1 MSERLAPVRELP
13 RPRGLAAAE
22 RWQELKESLNELSAN
37 GPLGLA
43 AALVAWLVVGIL
55 GFVVALVVMPV
66 WLWRRK
72 KPLGAFGALILLI
85 TVVLAAFAPLIAPF
99 EYDQVF
105 LTDRLTAP
113 GGSYLLGTDPS
124 GRDILSRI
132 VYGAEVTVLVG
143 FGTVIGI
150 ALLSTLVGLVSG
162 YFGGKLDIIMQRLVD
177 IWIGFPAIFLILSIL
192 AIFGS
197 GGDGFF
203 GVGRGPD
210 FGPQAGFDDKWL
222 WQVFPRT
229 TVVTLTLSVVIAGSA
244 SRVIRGAVIAV
255 KNEQYVDAA
264 RALGAGHLRIMI
276 THILPNIMP
285 TIIVLSSLYLAVAIL
300 AEAAISF
307 LGFGIVPP
315 YPTWGQMLSGLARV
329 LGPTNWWVPVM
340 PGLAITL
347 AVFGINMMGD
357 SLRDLLDPRLRGT

>member
-1 MSERLAPVRELP
+1 MAQQTVYRELP
-13 RPRGLAAAE
+13 APRGLALGE
-22 RWQELKESLNELSAN
+22 RWQRLKESLDELAAN
-37 GPLGLA
+37 GPLGLL
-43 AALVAWLVVGIL
+43 AALAAWLAIGVVGFL
-55 GFVVALVVMPV
+55 AALIVMPA

-72 KPLGAFGALILLI
+72 KPLGAFGALMLLI
-85 TVVLAAFAPLIAPF
+85 TVILALFAPVIAPF
-99 EYDQVF
+99 DYDKVF
-105 LTDRLTAP
+105 LSDRLQAP
-113 GGSYLLGTDPS
+113 NGHYLLGTDES
-124 GRDILSRI
+124 GRDMLSRI

-150 ALLSTLVGLVSG
+150 AILATLVGVVSG
-162 YFGGKLDIIMQRLVD
+162 YFGGKLDIGIQRFVD

-192 AIFGS
+192 AIFGA

-203 GVGRGPD
+203 GLGRGPD
-210 FGPQAGFDDKWL
+210 VGPQAGFDDKWL

-229 TVVTLTLSVVIAGSA
+229 TVVILTLAVVIAGSA
-244 SRVIRGAVIAV
+244 SRVIRGAVIQT

-264 RALGAGHLRIMI
+264 RALGAGHLRIMV

-315 YPTWGQMLSGLARV
+315 FPTWGQMLSGLARV
-329 LGPTNWWVPVM
+329 LGPTNWWVAVM